1 MSEGVERKERK
12 RECDCTFKATICL
25 QCLFI
30 AQGQLVLKR
39 VKRKR
44 EGESQIEE
52 MSVCVFERERKV

>member
-12 RECDCTFKATICL
+12 REFDCTFKATICL

-52 MSVCVFERERKV
+52 MSVCL